1 MTGPHHGGNRPGG
14 HPPDQSQ
21 RQPPPPYPHTQPPY
35 APGPARPYPPYPGQ
49 PQQFV
54 QAPPPQAHGYAQPG
68 GVIPRDRAVEVT
80 PPGEFGNATWDDVN
94 RAREA
99 ERNAGYGPG
108 EAPVVTYD
116 KHGGPQVI
124 QTTSDRTDGLNK
136 CPRCGATDIVLDI
149 KSSNL
154 VCRYCR
160 FAWSEK
166 NAAELFNL
174 NSPISELRGRQ
185 IGSGTGNIVPG
196 VDEVVSFKCGACG
209 AEVSIDTN
217 HAVQARCHWCRNRL
231 SVNEQIANGAVPD
244 VVLPFSLPKE
254 EAVARISAFVSA
266 RKFFASRRFTAE
278 FAPENVMGVYLPY
291 LIIDMNT
298 SVEFVGVGEH
308 TTRSYSVRVDD
319 NTTETR
325 YDYDVYRVAR
335 SFNLY
340 VDDLTIESAAD
351 KRDFHTDRNT
361 NNIINSIMPFDT
373 KNAVRYDPN
382 YLSGF
387 TSQRRDLDVD
397 AMFGPARLQ
406 TQDIGR
412 FRAVETLDF
421 YDRGVRWDQQR
432 IDVHGERWVSAYL
445 PVWLYSYYERKGNG
459 RELLHYIAVN
469 GRTGETMGSVPINT
483 TRLWVASGVA
493 EVFGIAATIVSGLI
507 FW

>member
-1 MTGPHHGGNRPGG
+1 MTSTAGRRSSRP
-14 HPPDQSQ
+14 
-21 RQPPPPYPHTQPPY
+21 
-35 APGPARPYPPYPGQ
+35 RPT
-49 PQQFV
+49 
-54 QAPPPQAHGYAQPG
+54 AQT
-68 GVIPRDRAVEVT
+68 DSTSARAVG
-80 PPGEFGNATWDDVN
+80 PPTSSWTSRAATWCADTAAS
-94 RAREA
+94 R
-99 ERNAGYGPG
+99 
-108 EAPVVTYD
+108 
-116 KHGGPQVI
+116 
-124 QTTSDRTDGLNK
+124 
-136 CPRCGATDIVLDI
+136 GA
-149 KSSNL
+149 
-154 VCRYCR
+154 
-160 FAWSEK
+160 K

-412 FRAVETLDF
+412 FRAVETLTSTT
-421 YDRGVRWDQQR
+421 GACA
-432 IDVHGERWVSAYL
+432 GTSSVSMFTVNAGCL
-445 PVWLYSYYERKGNG
+445 PTCRC
-459 RELLHYIAVN
+459 
-469 GRTGETMGSVPINT
+469 GSTAT
-483 TRLWVASGVA
+483 TSGKATA
-493 EVFGIAATIVSGLI
+493 ESCCTTSP
-507 FW
+507 

>member
-1 MTGPHHGGNRPGG
+1 MSGPYNRGDRSGGY
-14 HPPDQSQ
+14 PPDN
-21 RQPPPPYPHTQPPY
+21 
-35 APGPARPYPPYPGQ
+35 GQ
-49 PQQFV
+49 PSPNQWPQ
-54 QAPPPQAHGYAQPG
+54 QAPPSQPYGYAQPG

-80 PPGEFGNATWDDVN
+80 PPGEFTNATWDDVN

-116 KHGGPQVI
+116 QHDGPQVI
-124 QTTSDRTDGLNK
+124 QTSTDRADGLNK
-136 CPRCGATDIVLDI
+136 CPRCGATDIGFDI
-149 KSSNL
+149 KGSQL
-154 VCRYCR
+154 VCRFCR

-174 NSPISELRGRQ
+174 NSPIRELRGRQ
-185 IGSGTGNIVPG
+185 VGSAAGNIVPG
-196 VDEVVSFKCGACG
+196 VDQVVTFKCSACG
-209 AEVSIDTN
+209 AEVSIDTA
-217 HAVQARCHWCRNRL
+217 HAVQARCHWCRNKL
-231 SVNEQIANGAVPD
+231 SVNEQIQNGAVPD
-244 VVLPFSLPKE
+244 VVLPFSLPKA
-254 EAVARISAFVSA
+254 EAVARISEFVSA
-266 RKFFASRRFTAE
+266 RKFFANRRFTAE

-291 LIIDMNT
+291 LIIDFNS
-298 SVEFVGVGEH
+298 SVEFVGFGEH
-308 TTRSYSVRVDD
+308 TTRSYTVRIDD
-319 NTTETR
+319 DRSETR
-325 YDYDVYRVAR
+325 YDFDAYRVAR
-335 SFNLY
+335 KFDLY

-387 TSQRRDLDVD
+387 TSQRRDLDID
-397 AMFGPARLQ
+397 AMFEPARLQ
-406 TQDIGR
+406 AQDIGR
-412 FRAVETLDF
+412 YRAAETLDF

-445 PVWLYSYYERKGNG
+445 PVWLYSYYERKSSGK
-459 RELLHYIAVN
+459 ELLHYIAVN

-493 EVFGIAATIVSGLI
+493 ELFGLAGTFLSALVF
-507 FW
+507 WR